1 MAIGGCYERTEKQ
14 LGAILRRARKQA
26 HLSQGS
32 AVDIAEF
39 GEGRALIVERL
50 DRLWAE
56 DGRLLRL
63 PQEDTCQ
70 ALSIPPTKKYQPAG
84 GPGMRKSST
93 F

>member
-1 MAIGGCYERTEKQ
+1 M
-14 LGAILRRARKQA
+14 

-39 GEGRALIVERL
+39 EEGRTLIVERF
-50 DRLWAE
+50 DRIWAK
-56 DGRLLRL
+56 DGRLLSL